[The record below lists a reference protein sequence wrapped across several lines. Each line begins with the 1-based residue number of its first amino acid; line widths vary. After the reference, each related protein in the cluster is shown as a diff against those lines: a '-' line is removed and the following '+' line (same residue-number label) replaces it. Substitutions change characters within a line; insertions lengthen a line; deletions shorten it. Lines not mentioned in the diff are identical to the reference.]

1 MQCSVHAQAKRRK
14 NVANYERRGES
25 RIARDPLHSAV
36 ASKANRYLKNSKVQ
50 HPTLQQQ
57 GELADFVDR
66 DIDTLLQH
74 RITTAEEFFGVK
86 MRRVWDPGSQ
96 SYM

>member
-14 NVANYERRGES
+14 DAANFERKGES
-25 RIARDPLHSAV
+25 RLARDPLHAAV
-36 ASKANRYLKNSKVQ
+36 ARKASVYLRNSKDN
-50 HPTLQQQ
+50 HPTLRQR

-74 RITTAEEFFGVK
+74 RITTAEEFFGIK
-86 MRRVWDPGSQ
+86 KRRVWDPGSQ